1 MNFTDILAK
10 TTQLDVKNAD
20 NNNTHLSTTQYE
32 AKIANIDAEQ
42 AILGSLLVDND
53 LFEDISSIITAK
65 HFSDNLHQLIFEKI
79 EIITTNQR
87 VATPLT
93 LKGMID
99 THPSFQNSAEAQDY
113 LLFLMNRSV
122 GSVLA
127 KEYARILFDLSTLRS
142 LRHLGFDIIAQTE
155 KLSDVQ
161 PSEFVTTV
169 EQSLYEIS
177 QTGRTE
183 KGFISFGSAISQA
196 VQGAVAAHKRSG
208 NLAGIAT
215 KLTDL
220 DQKLG
225 GLHPS
230 DLLILAGRPSMGKT
244 ALATNIAF
252 NVAASYRQEIDVTG
266 KKVTT
271 DGAVVAFFSLE
282 MSADQLAARIL
293 AEQTELS
300 SEKLRRGDFSEDE
313 FFNLHEAAKHLE
325 NIPLFIDDTPALALS
340 TLVARCRRL
349 KRQHG
354 LGLIIV
360 DYLQLLRP
368 PSHGRR
374 NDNRVQELTEIS
386 MGLKAIAKELCVPVI
401 ALSQLSR
408 QVENREDKRPQ
419 LSDLR
424 ESGSIEQ
431 DSDVVM
437 FVYREEYYVG
447 RKEPTMGT
455 PEHEKWQTELAQCRN
470 IAEVIIG
477 KQRHGPIGSV
487 RLQFNAQFTRF
498 SDLVNKN
505 YDDHIIE

>member
-10 TTQLDVKNAD
+10 TTQYVKENQDKTVASD
-20 NNNTHLSTTQYE
+20 DKTENM
-32 AKIANIDAEQ
+32 AINIDAEQ
-42 AILGSLLVDND
+42 AIIGSILVDNE
-53 LFEDISSIITAK
+53 LYEEVSGIIRAEN
-65 HFSDNLHQLIFEKI
+65 FFDDLHQLIFKKI
-79 EIITTNQR
+79 EIITSNQR
-87 VATPLT
+87 VATPMT
-93 LKGMID
+93 LKNLIEG
-99 THPSFQNSAEAQDY
+99 HASFENAEDAYKY
-113 LLFLMNRSV
+113 LLFLTNRSV
-122 GSVLA
+122 GAILT
-127 KEYARILFDLSTLRS
+127 KEYAKVIFDLSTLRA
-142 LRHLGFDIIAQTE
+142 LRRLGYDIIGNTQ
-155 KLSDVQ
+155 K
-161 PSEFVTTV
+161 PSETSPTEYITQA

-177 QTGRTE
+177 QTGRAE
-183 KGFISFGSAISQA
+183 RGFVSFGSAINKA
-196 VQGAVAAHKRSG
+196 LQGAVAAHKRSG
-208 NLAGIAT
+208 NLAGVAT

-230 DLLILAGRPSMGKT
+230 DLIILAGRPSMGKT

-252 NVAASYRQEIDVTG
+252 NAASSYRQEIDIEG
-266 KKVTT
+266 KNVAV

-293 AEQTELS
+293 AEQSELS
-300 SEKLRRGDFSEDE
+300 SEKLRRGEFTEDE
-313 FFNLHEAAKHLE
+313 FFSLSGAAKGLE
-325 NIPLFIDDTPALALS
+325 EVPLFIDDTPALALS
-340 TLVARCRRL
+340 TLAARCRRL

-386 MGLKAIAKELCVPVI
+386 MGLKAIAKELAVPVI

-408 QVENREDKRPQ
+408 QVEQREDKRPQ

-431 DSDVVM
+431 DADVVM

-447 RKEPTMGT
+447 RTEPSVGT
-455 PEHEKWQTELAQCRN
+455 PEHEKWQNDLANCKN
-470 IAEVIIG
+470 VAEVIIG
-477 KQRHGPIGSV
+477 KQRHGPIGTV
-487 RLQFNAQFTRF
+487 RLQFTSQYTRF
-498 SDLVNKN
+498 SDLLQKN